1 MIIYFDKFAYR
12 SNAASALLLK
22 RRVELEKDIHKGDF
36 LIFSTT
42 KNYKN
47 TVQEEDDI
55 PESKFVKKYIFKF
68 TSLFFLYL
76 GFYLFYFNN
85 RKKIDKI
92 VSHSAPGSNLFFFA
106 FSPFSKITHYV
117 IQDVY
122 PDAFVHTLGLIRIM
136 PLFRFFLRTSYNR
149 IGSLETISKDM
160 CDYLY
165 NNYRIKPLI
174 NYNPNIYSDKLDKK
188 ILNNSR
194 IVVGYSGNFSNSHG
208 YKFPAKLIEVL
219 NNMPNIE
226 THIRGFGKYY
236 DTCKENF
243 SNSTI
248 LFGSGMNKKDY
259 LKYLESLDVI
269 LLFQEWDY
277 EKYCLSCKFNSTIE
291 FNKPIIYVGPKSD
304 ISRYI
309 DNNDIGLCITSPE
322 DFDNIIP
329 KIDNFFK
336 EINFYIDK
344 AQNNKQFD
352 LNQFFNEYYLSNK

>member
-1 MIIYFDKFAYR
+1 MIIYFDKYAYR

-22 RRVELEKDIHKGDF
+22 KRVELEKDIHNGDF

-47 TVQEEDDI
+47 TVQEDDSI
-55 PESKFVKKYIFKF
+55 PSEKFVIKYIFSF

-85 RKKIDKI
+85 RKKINKI
-92 VSHSAPGSNLFFFA
+92 ISHSAPGSNLFFFA

-122 PDAFVHTLGLIRIM
+122 PDGIAHSLGLTKVM
-136 PLFRFFLRTSYNR
+136 HLFRFFLRISYQR
-149 IGSLETISKDM
+149 IGSLETISRDM
-160 CDYLY
+160 FDYLFK
-165 NNYRIKPLI
+165 NYRIKPLI
-174 NYNPNIYSDKLDKK
+174 NYNPNIYKDELDEK
-188 ILNNSR
+188 ILNDSK

-208 YKFPAKLIEVL
+208 YKYPFKLINIL
-219 NNMPNIE
+219 DKMINIE

-236 DTCKENF
+236 DSCKVNF
-243 SNSTI
+243 SNSNV
-248 LFGSGMNKKDY
+248 LFGSGMNKEDY

-291 FNKPIIYVGPKSD
+291 FKKPIIYIGPECD

-309 DNNDIGLCITSPE
+309 NKNQIGLCITRPK
-322 DFDNIIP
+322 DFDNIVSI
-329 KIDNFFK
+329 IDTFFN
-336 EINFYIDK
+336 EINFYI
-344 AQNNKQFD
+344 NNALKNKNYNLNKFFD
-352 LNQFFNEYYLSNK
+352 EYYLSN